1 MIFTIKYF
9 ELATDKHPD
18 EIDKIKAELD
28 NGANP
33 RDIKLRLARIFVS
46 LYHAPEDVKKAVE
59 YYDKAFAKKGI
70 PDDIPEV
77 FVNTGQV
84 TIAGI
89 IPALIEMGF
98 VKSKSEFM
106 RLVNQ
111 GGVQFNGEKLVWDD
125 ADKIINCG
133 DVMKIGKK
141 RFMKFFK
148 KP

>member
-1 MIFTIKYF
+1 MSIGINEPAGIMFKKVMEVPDDLTIKYF

-33 RDIKLRLARIFVS
+33 RDIKLRLARIIVS

-98 VKSKSEFM
+98 VKRKAN
-106 RLVNQ
+106 LCD
-111 GGVQFNGEKLVWDD
+111 W
-125 ADKIINCG
+125 
-133 DVMKIGKK
+133 
-141 RFMKFFK
+141 
-148 KP
+148 